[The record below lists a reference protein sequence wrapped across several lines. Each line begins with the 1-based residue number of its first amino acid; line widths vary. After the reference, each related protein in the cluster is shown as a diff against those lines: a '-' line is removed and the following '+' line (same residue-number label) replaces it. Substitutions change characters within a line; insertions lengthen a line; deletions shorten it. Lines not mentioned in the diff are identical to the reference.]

1 MIKEYSRFLSLINEE
16 NTTDLD
22 SANRVNTYYLSNF
35 VSKGPKIDSLTYF
48 SDSSAREVF
57 KTKLKGYLASD
68 PIEGW
73 GAGASYDKLLFTL
86 DFFLKTRMWN
96 KLVDILYGKDFSG
109 DPLNN
114 DIKLKGIKEL
124 YEDIP
129 LQNQKTIYAKD
140 VFIAVWKNVDIMCTN
155 AKTLLS
161 ENKAK
166 DTWWGKGRD
175 LAEDI
180 LLDLIISIII
190 VCLWELVAG
199 TIVIGGTAAGTKTVL
214 TRVTQLFQK
223 SKQIEQMQLFKTNP
237 KRLMALS
244 DYVNKTIKDVWS
256 GGASKY
262 IAIGQITQSLL
273 DVIRGDDLF
282 EPIISNS
289 ANKLLSGYG
298 QGTKEDKQNFI
309 VQLKSNLEKTRDF
322 RTVWGFRIDTGVEPY
337 RSIQYMPGW
346 KAYTQNKGQKIDGLA
361 LGYEMSYWVSF
372 YAYDFLH
379 YVNFYHFFN
388 LGDQNS

>member
-129 LQNQKTIYAKD
+129 LQFLRFLDRINYIQDREIRVYND
-140 VFIAVWKNVDIMCTN
+140 GQNVHNSNVNISIRTSISN
-155 AKTLLS
+155 ILL
-161 ENKAK
+161 
-166 DTWWGKGRD
+166 
-175 LAEDI
+175 EDI
-180 LLDLIISIII
+180 
-190 VCLWELVAG
+190 
-199 TIVIGGTAAGTKTVL
+199 
-214 TRVTQLFQK
+214 
-223 SKQIEQMQLFKTNP
+223 IE
-237 KRLMALS
+237 
-244 DYVNKTIKDVWS
+244 
-256 GGASKY
+256 
-262 IAIGQITQSLL
+262 
-273 DVIRGDDLF
+273 
-282 EPIISNS
+282 
-289 ANKLLSGYG
+289 
-298 QGTKEDKQNFI
+298 
-309 VQLKSNLEKTRDF
+309 
-322 RTVWGFRIDTGVEPY
+322 
-337 RSIQYMPGW
+337 
-346 KAYTQNKGQKIDGLA
+346 
-361 LGYEMSYWVSF
+361 SF
-372 YAYDFLH
+372 DCI
-379 YVNFYHFFN
+379 
-388 LGDQNS
+388 